1 MSLQTPA
8 GIRRLQRK
16 LYLKA
21 KAEPAFRF
29 YLLYDKICREDILR
43 HAYDLDLIS
52 LTADPSHD
60 GILGEIADPVQQH
73 CVAGEAKDVAGA
85 LALAPRHRL
94 GPAVVAVAAHQNLD
108 RRPAGADAADHVT
121 QHQGY
126 LGPVRRLA
134 RTQDDRHRL
143 AGGGFID
150 VDRLEAAAV
159 IIGGEKGE
167 LLPAPKPVLGVGGGW
182 HGG

>member
-1 MSLQTPA
+1 M
-8 GIRRLQRK
+8 
-16 LYLKA
+16 
-21 KAEPAFRF
+21 
-29 YLLYDKICREDILR
+29 
-43 HAYDLDLIS
+43 
-52 LTADPSHD
+52 
-60 GILGEIADPVQQH
+60 QQH
-73 CVAGEAKDVAGA
+73 CVAGEAKDVADA

-143 AGGGFID
+143 A
-150 VDRLEAAAV
+150 VVAS
-159 IIGGEKGE
+159 
-167 LLPAPKPVLGVGGGW
+167 
-182 HGG
+182 